1 MSRPNNNRNGLFSLF
16 SWYLLLTAK
25 YAAARMHIHGS
36 ASSTYVYCGLNV
48 DTVLPR
54 TSCIFS
60 IVVFALGFPGEAG
73 LVLIPYYFQ

>member
-1 MSRPNNNRNGLFSLF
+1 MSQPKTNCPGNFTLVR
-16 SWYLLLTAK
+16 WYVYHTAK
-25 YAAARMHIHGS
+25 SSADKILVHGS

-60 IVVFALGFPGEAG
+60 IVVFALGLPGEAG